1 MNNDLL
7 NQPVIIG
14 GRRIAAGCHGEGIPV
29 VLLHGTPAHSII
41 WRNVVPTLV
50 DAGLKVHVFDWLGF
64 GASEFPR
71 NQDTSVAAQR
81 VLLEQLLNHWG
92 LERTHMI
99 AHDIGGAVA
108 LRLAIEAP
116 QRLLSLTIA
125 DIVSYDSWPSPS
137 WRTIREHYSEH
148 AVMDAEEHR
157 KLMIRQLRMAV
168 FNKAIMQG
176 ELLEAYL
183 APITG
188 LIGQQAFFKNQVAH
202 YDSRYTDDFAQRLPQ
217 LNLPV
222 QILWG
227 EQDEWQPSSYAHRL
241 HNDIPGSTLQLI
253 DNAGH
258 FLMED
263 QPQVFAEKASAF
275 IHSKSV
281 VAPNTL

>member
-7 NQPVIIG
+7 NQHVIIG
-14 GRRIAAGCHGEGIPV
+14 ERRIATGRHGDGLPV

-41 WRNVVPTLV
+41 WRNVVPILV
-50 DAGLKVHVFDWLGF
+50 EAGLQVHLFDLLGF
-64 GASEFPR
+64 GASEFPQ

-81 VLLEQLLNHWG
+81 VLLEQLLEHWG

-108 LRLAIEAP
+108 LRLAIDLP

-125 DIVSYDSWPSPS
+125 DVVSYDSWPSPS
-137 WRTIREHYSEH
+137 WQNIREHYSEH

-157 KLMIRQLRMAV
+157 QLMIRQLRMAV
-168 FNKAIMQG
+168 FNKEVMQG

-202 YDSRYTDDFAQRLPQ
+202 YDSRYTADFAQRLPQ

-227 EQDEWQPSSYAHRL
+227 AEDEWQPSSYAHRL
-241 HNDIPGSTLQLI
+241 HGDIAGSTLQLI

-263 QPQVFAEKASAF
+263 QPRVFAEKASAF
-275 IHSKSV
+275 IHSQR
-281 VAPNTL
+281 